1 MNQLLSIDSFIIT
14 SEVKLWTNILAKI
27 DKLLTALSQRR
38 IEHEFSIEFDF
49 SAPRN
54 IHFTL
59 ITNEPEATNI
69 KVLYDKYLFQPL
81 NNVSIKRVALPMH
94 KPDKIQFALRS
105 SLSRLMI
112 TAYKSDVVDVEDLL
126 TLVLQCY
133 LALIYVLKKRKIE
146 IKQEL
151 DAIYQALFPGYDFPE
166 IDSVFT
172 ANLELILE
180 IKRSIF
186 SGGDLNSPS
195 WILKWI
201 HELDTIIEK
210 SPDDLMTFYKQIVY
224 LINKH
229 FGLNQ
234 YMSIALTYLV
244 KKVISEEAE
253 AY

>member
-1 MNQLLSIDSFIIT
+1 MNQPLSIDSFIIAGET
-14 SEVKLWTNILAKI
+14 KFWTNILANI
-27 DKLLTALSQRR
+27 NKLLIALSQHSV
-38 IEHEFSIEFDF
+38 EHEFSIMFDF
-49 SAPRN
+49 SVPVN
-54 IHFTL
+54 IHFIL
-59 ITNEPEATNI
+59 ITPEPEATKI
-69 KVLYDKYLFQPL
+69 KVLFDKCFFQPL
-81 NNVSIKRVALPMH
+81 NNVSIKRVDLPMH
-94 KPDKIQFALRS
+94 KRDIIQFSLRS

-112 TAYKSDVVDVEDLL
+112 ATYEADVVDLEGIL

-133 LALIYVLKKRKIE
+133 LVLIYVLKKRKIE
-146 IKQEL
+146 FKQEL
-151 DAIYQALFPGYDFPE
+151 YRIYQAFFQSYDFRE

-172 ANLELILE
+172 ANQELILD

-186 SGGDLNSPS
+186 SVGDLNCPS
-195 WILKWI
+195 WLLKWI

-234 YMSIALTYLV
+234 YMSIALTYIV